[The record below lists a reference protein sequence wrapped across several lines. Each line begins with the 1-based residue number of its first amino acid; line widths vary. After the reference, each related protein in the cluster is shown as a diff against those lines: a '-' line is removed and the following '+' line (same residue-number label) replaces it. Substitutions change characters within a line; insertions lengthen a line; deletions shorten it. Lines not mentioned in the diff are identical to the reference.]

1 MVGKTFKK
9 TIAKTIATA
18 TTAAMFAG
26 CFSGAGFAAQS
37 SDKSIDLS
45 FDHDTDVLSLVMDSA
60 DELVNNPYEHMVVSN
75 IDPYLAVYASA
86 DSKSE
91 IVGKLF
97 PASYGEIVEKGE
109 QWTKIT
115 SGDVTGYVSNE
126 DVAFGDEAETLA
138 KDIGAK
144 VVRVTVDELNIRSGP
159 NFISEIIASGKKDET
174 YRIVPDGSE
183 LDEASGEV
191 RKIKEDDLSETP
203 AKSDAAPDK
212 DTDDAKSEDT
222 EITSTDE
229 ILKPIEDADGNIWYR
244 VHLDGSYYGYVFGD
258 CVTVEYQL
266 EDAVSPE
273 EEAEQEAAKN
283 KSEDLAE
290 QSQITDTTKA
300 SEQTNTSK
308 NTTGSSDTTGATQGS
323 TAQTNAPQTNA
334 PQTNAPQ
341 TSAPQTNAP
350 QTTAPST
357 ETTAPPQT
365 EPETQAPTASTDDAY
380 LLASLVY
387 CEAGAQSY
395 EAQLGVANVVLNRVK
410 SSYFPNTISEV
421 IYESGQF
428 GPAIDGSLERAL
440 ANGPSSSCV
449 QAAND
454 ALAGTNNIGN
464 YLFFNNYAPSNASD
478 VYTIGLHVFYTY
490 SWL

>member
-9 TIAKTIATA
+9 TIAKTIASV
-18 TTAAMFAG
+18 TTAALCVG
-26 CFSGAGFAAQS
+26 CFPGMSFAAQG
-37 SDKSIDLS
+37 SDTDTGVNID
-45 FDHDTDVLSLVMDSA
+45 HNTDVLSLVMDSA
-60 DELVNNPYEHMVVSN
+60 DELVENPYDKMIVSN
-75 IDPYLAVYASA
+75 MDPFLYVYESA
-86 DSKSE
+86 DANSKT
-91 IVGKLF
+91 VGKLF

-115 SGDVTGYVSNE
+115 SGDVTGYIRSE
-126 DVAFGDEAETLA
+126 DVAFGDEAEELA

-144 VVRVTVDELNIRSGP
+144 VVRVTVEELNIRSAP
-159 NFISEIIASGKKDET
+159 NFISEVIASGKKDET
-174 YRIVPDGSE
+174 YRIVPEGSE

-191 RKIKEDDLSETP
+191 RRVSEDTPSDTP
-203 AKSDAAPDK
+203 AKSDASQESG
-212 DTDDAKSEDT
+212 DAKSEDT
-222 EITSTDE
+222 EKLSTDE
-229 ILKPIEDADGNIWYR
+229 ILKPIEDADGNSWYR
-244 VHLDGSYYGYVFGD
+244 VHLDGSYYGFVFGD

-266 EDAVSPE
+266 EDAVTPE
-273 EEAEQEAAKN
+273 EEAKMKN
-283 KSEDLAE
+283 GSEDLAE

-308 NTTGSSDTTGATQGS
+308 STTTGSSDTQTGAQTDTS
-323 TAQTNAPQTNA
+323 TQTNAPQTNA
-334 PQTNAPQ
+334 PQTDATQSTNNTQ
-341 TSAPQTNAP
+341 TSAPQ
-350 QTTAPST
+350 T

-365 EPETQAPTASTDDAY
+365 ETETETEAPSASTDDAY

-387 CEAGAQSY
+387 CEAGAQTY
-395 EAQLGVANVVLNRVK
+395 EGQLGVANVVLNRVK

-428 GPAIDGSLERAL
+428 GPVTDGSLARAL

-454 ALAGTNNIGN
+454 ALAGVNNIGD
-464 YLFFNNYAPSNASD
+464 YLFFNNYAPSNASS
-478 VYTIGLHVFYTY
+478 VYTIGPHVFYTY